1 MKLFEKEH
9 PGDSVQVDVKVVK
22 IGANKGYQ
30 YTALDDCT
38 RYRVLR
44 LYRRCNQESSRDF
57 FAELRAALP
66 FPIRQ
71 LQTDN
76 GPEFSLDFSLSVQAA
91 GIHHRHIRPRR
102 PQQNGKVER
111 SHRVDSEEFWS
122 KHAFAAFTEARPAL
136 SSWEAVYNHDRFSMA
151 LHGLTPSEKLRP
163 FLGGRLTSGD
173 ASNPA
178 IEGQVKTGHRGPVAS
193 RDRVEVYRADASWR
207 KSEWTLVRQDRG
219 PHLRTWAW

>member
-1 MKLFEKEH
+1 VKQRLAVVSFMQTRGVRSAARHFGLTRLTVREWRDRWRQAGLAGLVPRYPARRRRRVPAEVVELVRKARVDLEYGAARTRIWLLRVHQVRLAQATIQRVFRDIGIPRLRRGARRSRPRQMKLFEKEH

-71 LQTDN
+71 LQ
-76 GPEFSLDFSLSVQAA
+76 
-91 GIHHRHIRPRR
+91 
-102 PQQNGKVER
+102 
-111 SHRVDSEEFWS
+111 
-122 KHAFAAFTEARPAL
+122 
-136 SSWEAVYNHDRFSMA
+136 
-151 LHGLTPSEKLRP
+151 KLRP
-163 FLGGRLTSGD
+163 FL
-173 ASNPA
+173 
-178 IEGQVKTGHRGPVAS
+178 
-193 RDRVEVYRADASWR
+193 ADARIAS
-207 KSEWTLVRQDRG
+207 
-219 PHLRTWAW
+219 